1 MSSNFLGDS
10 DPPEIFR
17 RRSVYFYLRKCGIR
31 LTKIPAA
38 LIIHLVNKMVNIMRK
53 EMTPRQESLLKSVE
67 EFILEHGYGPTIRQI
82 GSRLDID
89 SPSAVFKHVLSL
101 ERKGYLKRERGEL
114 RLAGLPAAPD
124 AGRLRVPLAGLVPA
138 GTPREA
144 FDFSGGAMDIPEW
157 MIGRR
162 RGNVFCIRVEGKSM
176 IDAYIDDGDNV
187 LLERTNSANS
197 GEMVVAM
204 LDDGSVTLKRLRR
217 EDGKTFLVP
226 ENPAF
231 RAFEVEDVR
240 VLGRVIGVLRKY

>member
-1 MSSNFLGDS
+1 
-10 DPPEIFR
+10 
-17 RRSVYFYLRKCGIR
+17 
-31 LTKIPAA
+31 
-38 LIIHLVNKMVNIMRK
+38 
-53 EMTPRQESLLKSVE
+53 MTQRQEAILKSVE
-67 EFILEHGYGPTIRQI
+67 EFILEHGYGPTIRHI
-82 GSRLDID
+82 GARLRIA

-114 RLAGLPAAPD
+114 RLAAGASPGPD
-124 AGRLRVPLAGLVPA
+124 AGRFRVPLAGLVPA

-162 RGNVFCIRVEGKSM
+162 RGNVFCIRVAGKSM

-187 LLERTNSANS
+187 LLERTDSANS

-231 RAFEVEDVR
+231 RPFEVENVR